1 MKASRPCRSSRSVR
15 APQSLPWWPT
25 LVLWPG
31 LYHPALAL
39 ELFKDFQVHGFLS
52 QGYILTTNNNLFG
65 SSERGGSL
73 DFTEIGV
80 NASWVPRPNLQLA
93 VQFLSRRAG
102 EATEN
107 EPEFDF
113 GLLDY
118 TAVATEERRLGVRL
132 GRVRLPFGLYNDT
145 RDVAFTR
152 PSIFLP
158 QSIYFERSR
167 ELAISVDGIMFY
179 GEERSAWGKLALE
192 LGPVLFRVA
201 EENSEIAILGRDF
214 PGELDN
220 RWSFA
225 GRLTYSTPSEALRL
239 AVTGLRLEA
248 DYNPRFPRL
257 AFPKELGP
265 GKNLFKPLIFSAQYN
280 AESWSLTGEYA
291 RRPIQ
296 QEGFS
301 PAFDFDFV
309 GESYYI
315 QGIYRI
321 DPRWEMVLRY
331 DVFFANVDDRDGTKF
346 EAATGRPSHLQFAKD
361 WTVGV
366 RYNITPSLM
375 ARAEYH
381 NVYGG
386 TVFLFPQDNPD
397 ESALNKKWDIFA
409 LLFSYRF

>member
-1 MKASRPCRSSRSVR
+1 
-15 APQSLPWWPT
+15 LPWWPA

-31 LYHPALAL
+31 LCHPALAF
-39 ELFKDFQVHGFLS
+39 EVFEGFQVHGFLS
-52 QGYILTTNNNLFG
+52 QGYFLTTNNNLFG

-73 DFTEIGV
+73 DFTEIGI
-80 NASWVPRPNLQLA
+80 NASWAPRPNLQLA

-102 EATEN
+102 EAAEG

-118 TAVATEERRLGVRL
+118 TAVATEDRRIGVRF
-132 GRVRLPFGLYNDT
+132 GRVRFPFGLYNDT

-152 PSIFLP
+152 PSILLP
-158 QSIYFERSR
+158 QSIYNERTR
-167 ELAISVDGIMFY
+167 ELAISGDGIMLY
-179 GEERSAWGKLALE
+179 GEERSTWGNLALE
-192 LGPVLFRVA
+192 LGPVLARVDN
-201 EENSEIAILGRDF
+201 ENSELALLFGDF
-214 PGELDN
+214 PGDLEN
-220 RWSFA
+220 RWSFI
-225 GRLTYSTPSEALRL
+225 GRLMYSTPREALRL
-239 AVTGLRLEA
+239 AVTGVRLET
-248 DYNPRFPRL
+248 DYNPRL
-257 AFPKELGP
+257 AFSDDLGP
-265 GKNLFKPLIFSAQYN
+265 GKDLFEPVIFSAQYN

-291 RRPIQ
+291 RRPIKH
-296 QEGFS
+296 EGFLV
-301 PAFDFDFV
+301 PGFDFDIV

-321 DPRWEMVLRY
+321 DPHWEMVVRY
-331 DVFFANVDDRDGTKF
+331 DVLYSDVDDRDGTKT
-346 EAATGRPSHLQFAKD
+346 EANSQGVTPSHLLFAKD

-386 TVFLFPQDNPD
+386 TLFLFPQDNPD
-397 ESALNKKWDIFA
+397 LSALDKKWDIFA